1 MSTKQFKFA
10 LLSKVKDT
18 VTGFSGVVMA
28 ATNYLTGCDRYSVQ
42 PTELKD
48 GRPQD
53 PYAIEE
59 WRLELVD
66 LPPKGEAAEFLYENG
81 TQIKD
86 ALTGIEGV
94 VVART
99 TYPSADQR
107 YSIIPRGEKALD
119 DRQKWITIDETQ
131 VLPKKATPVALQQPV
146 KSPGGPSRYDAPRR

>member
-18 VTGFSGVVMA
+18 VTGFSGVVMS

-66 LPPKGEAAEFLYENG
+66 LLPKGEAAEFLYANG

-131 VLPKKATPVALQQPV
+131 VLPKKATPVALKQPV